1 MNANFLRSAPIGA
14 AAFAVVMFASQPAA
28 AACFESGVDCTDD
41 HDIPAV
47 ILDSLS
53 CDALW
58 TVRNMIFDEN
68 GYCFQTAKA
77 KAVFSN
83 DGCQFTSMTAMP
95 LNQYETANVQTIRQV
110 EKQKA
115 CY

>member
-1 MNANFLRSAPIGA
+1 MNASFSRNLRLGGA
-14 AAFAVVMFASQPAA
+14 VFAVIMFASQPAS

-41 HDIPAV
+41 HDIPAAV
-47 ILDSLS
+47 LDGLS

-68 GYCFQTAKA
+68 GYCFQTARGKA
-77 KAVFSN
+77 TFSN
-83 DGCQFTSMTAMP
+83 DGCHFTTMAAMP
-95 LNQYETANVQTIRQV
+95 LNQYEASNIATIRQV

-115 CY
+115 CP

>member
-1 MNANFLRSAPIGA
+1 
-14 AAFAVVMFASQPAA
+14 
-28 AACFESGVDCTDD
+28 
-41 HDIPAV
+41 
-47 ILDSLS
+47 
-53 CDALW
+53 
-58 TVRNMIFDEN
+58 MIFDEN

-95 LNQYETANVQTIRQV
+95 LNQYETANIQTIRQI

>member
-1 MNANFLRSAPIGA
+1 MNTFLPMKAGLFAAVLTLGTIG
-14 AAFAVVMFASQPAA
+14 SQPAG

-41 HDIPAV
+41 HDIPV
-47 ILDSLS
+47 EILDTLS

-77 KAVFSN
+77 LAVFSN
-83 DGCQFTSMTAMP
+83 EGCQFTNMAAMP
-95 LNQYETANVQTIRQV
+95 LNQFETANIQTIRQV